1 MKNKKWYQKISNWIF
16 ILLVMILLPILLINI
31 YIMIQANNDNDKV
44 PSVFGYKPF
53 IVLSGSMETK
63 IHVGD
68 LIITKEIDPTTLVVN
83 DVIAFRDQENTV
95 TTHRIIDIVE
105 KDGVTYFITKGD
117 NNNSQDQNLV
127 EYKDVEGLYITRIPS
142 VGNMLNEISKP
153 TTVVIIG
160 LGLTVVFILAFQ
172 ISNNKYKDQEKQE
185 FLEYK
190 KMKEKEQKEKEA
202 KESLEAKQTK
212 TSKKTTAKKSTS
224 KKEESTPKKQSSKTT
239 SKKTSTKSTQSKKV
253 VSKKTK

>member
-1 MKNKKWYQKISNWIF
+1 MENKKWYKKISNWIF
-16 ILLVMILLPILLINI
+16 ILLVMLMLPILLINI
-31 YIMIQANNDNDKV
+31 YIMIQANNNNDKV

-68 LIITKEIDPTTLVVN
+68 LIITKEINPETLKVN

-95 TTHRIIDIVE
+95 TTHRIIDVVE
-105 KDGVTYFITKGD
+105 KNGVTYFITKGD
-117 NNNSQDQNLV
+117 NNNTQDQNLV
-127 EYKDVEGLYITRIPS
+127 EYKDVEGLYVTRIPGI
-142 VGNMLNEISKP
+142 GNMLNELSKP
-153 TTVVIIG
+153 TTVVIVG
-160 LGLTVVFILAFQ
+160 LGLTVIFILAFQ
-172 ISNNKYKDQEKQE
+172 ISNNKYKNQERQE

-202 KESLEAKQTK
+202 KESLEEKQTK
-212 TSKKTTAKKSTS
+212 PSKKTTSKKITS
-224 KKEESTPKKQSSKTT
+224 KKEESTPKKKSSKTT
-239 SKKTSTKSTQSKKV
+239 STKTSTKSTKSKKV